1 MEGRKVQRLKRFM
14 ESHGAKF
21 PKDVDYG
28 KRRNRQSKPTFF
40 FLTHFISLS
49 LDIVRRSRQAYADA
63 EEALRLGNIEDA
75 EEAANE
81 MCTLLAADKIN
92 DPLVEVDNA
101 GKLVSVQIK
110 VILSMFRKL
119 SPLINRFF
127 PGVLRE
133 EFQGVP
139 GHGEVLGS
147 GRVAV

>member
-28 KRRNRQSKPTFF
+28 KRRNRQSKPTPF

-110 VILSMFRKL
+110 VILSIFRKL

-133 EFQGVP
+133 EF
-139 GHGEVLGS
+139 
-147 GRVAV
+147 

>member
-28 KRRNRQSKPTFF
+28 KRRNRQSKPTSF

-110 VILSMFRKL
+110 VIFSIFRKL
-119 SPLINRFF
+119 SPLINRFL

-133 EFQGVP
+133 E
-139 GHGEVLGS
+139 L
-147 GRVAV
+147 

>member
-1 MEGRKVQRLKRFM
+1 MAKEEIAKVNPLPF
-14 ESHGAKF
+14 SYPF
-21 PKDVDYG
+21 
-28 KRRNRQSKPTFF
+28 ST
-40 FLTHFISLS
+40 LS

-110 VILSMFRKL
+110 VILSIFRKL
-119 SPLINRFF
+119 SPLSNRFF

-133 EFQGVP
+133 EF
-139 GHGEVLGS
+139 
-147 GRVAV
+147 